1 MLKQVFSQQKGPEP
15 QTDSSSI
22 KLEDGAHVAV
32 MGGGPTGSFFS
43 FFLLDMA
50 ERMGMDLQVDIYE
63 PRDFSLP
70 APRGCNKCAG
80 VISESLVQNLAME
93 GINLP
98 PSVVRRG
105 VDSYVLHTDVGSVR
119 LETPM
124 LEKRIGAMY
133 RGAGPRGTKE
143 FKWESFDGHLL
154 SLAEKKGAR
163 VINARVK
170 DVERTDGRLLV
181 KARTNSSK
189 IYDLLVVATGVNSTA
204 HKMFESQELEFKSPQ
219 TTKTAILEYFLG
231 AEAID
236 KYMGS
241 SLHVFLLDIPKLE
254 FAMTVP
260 KGDYVTVCLLGH
272 DIDTNL
278 LQTCLNAPEVKQ
290 CFPPGWQWDQNVCQC
305 LPRIN
310 VRGAIQPYA
319 DRMVFVGD
327 IGTSRLYK
335 DGIGAAYKAAKA
347 AASTAIFWGISA
359 QDFKRHYWPT
369 CNTMKYDNKF
379 GRVVFAVTRLIQRTR
394 LARKAVLRMAARE
407 QRKGNSP
414 PRMSSVLWDTFTGSA
429 PYQDIF
435 LRTLHPAFL
444 SRLGW
449 DLATSLVVDNRLFTK
464 FSKEKDNGIR
474 RIGQNISGWGSH
486 HPPGR

>member
-1 MLKQVFSQQKGPEP
+1 MVKSEFSRQMETEP
-15 QTDSSSI
+15 PTGNSSI
-22 KLEDGAHVAV
+22 KLENGAHVAV

-50 ERMGMDLQVDIYE
+50 ERMGMDFQVDIYE

-98 PSVVRRG
+98 QSVVRRG

-119 LETPM
+119 LETPL

-133 RGAGPRGTKE
+133 RGAGPRGIKD
-143 FKWESFDGHLL
+143 FKWKSFDGHLL
-154 SLAEKKGAR
+154 SLAEKKGAH
-163 VINARVK
+163 VINTRVK

-181 KARTNSSK
+181 KARNNPSK

-204 HKMFESQELEFKSPQ
+204 HKMFQSHDLEFKSPQ
-219 TTKTAILEYFLG
+219 TTKTAIREYFLG

-272 DIDTNL
+272 DIDENL
-278 LQTCLNAPEVKQ
+278 LQNCLNAPEVKQ
-290 CFPPGWQWDQNVCQC
+290 CFPPGWKWDQPVCQC
-305 LPRIN
+305 LPHIN

-319 DRMVFVGD
+319 DRIVFVGD

-359 QDFKRHYWPT
+359 KDFKRHYWPA
-369 CNTMKYDNKF
+369 CSTMKYDNKF

-394 LARKAVLRMAARE
+394 
-407 QRKGNSP
+407 
-414 PRMSSVLWDTFTGSA
+414 
-429 PYQDIF
+429 
-435 LRTLHPAFL
+435 PA
-444 SRLGW
+444 
-449 DLATSLVVDNRLFTK
+449 
-464 FSKEKDNGIR
+464 
-474 RIGQNISGWGSH
+474 
-486 HPPGR
+486 

>member
-1 MLKQVFSQQKGPEP
+1 MVKSVFSQQIETEP
-15 QTDSSSI
+15 QSDSPSI
-22 KLEDGAHVAV
+22 RLEDGARVAV
-32 MGGGPTGSFFS
+32 VGGGPTGSFFS

-50 ERMGMDLQVDIYE
+50 ERMGMDLKVDIYE
-63 PRDFSLP
+63 SRDFSLP

-105 VDSYVLHTDVGSVR
+105 VNSYVLHTDMGSVR
-119 LETPM
+119 LETP
-124 LEKRIGAMY
+124 LHEKRIGAMY
-133 RGAGPRGTKE
+133 RGAGPRGIKE

-163 VINARVK
+163 VINTRVK
-170 DVERTDGRLLV
+170 DVERTHGRLLV
-181 KARTNSSK
+181 KAHTKSSK
-189 IYDLLVVATGVNSTA
+189 VYDLLAVATGVNSTA
-204 HKMFESQELEFKSPQ
+204 HKMFESQDLEFRSPQ
-219 TTKTAILEYFLG
+219 TTKTAIREYFLG

-241 SLHVFLLDIPKLE
+241 SLHVFLLDIPRLE

-272 DIDTNL
+272 DIDANL
-278 LQTCLNAPEVKQ
+278 LETCLNAPEVKQ
-290 CFPPGWQWDQNVCQC
+290 CFPPAWKWDQPACQC

-310 VRGAIQPYA
+310 VRGAIQPYG
-319 DRMVFVGD
+319 DRIVFVGD

-359 QDFKRHYWPT
+359 QDFKRHYWPA

-379 GRVVFAVTRLIQRTR
+379 GRLIFAVTRLIQRTR
-394 LARKAVLRMAARE
+394 PARRAVLRMAARE
-407 QRKGNSP
+407 QHKENSVR
-414 PRMSSVLWDTFTGSA
+414 RMSSVLWDTFTGSA

-444 SRLGW
+444 SRLAW
-449 DLATSLVVDNRLFTK
+449 DLAASLMAKNSIFTK
-464 FSKEKDNGIR
+464 FAKEKNDDIR
-474 RIGQNISGWGSH
+474 RFGQNISG
-486 HPPGR
+486 